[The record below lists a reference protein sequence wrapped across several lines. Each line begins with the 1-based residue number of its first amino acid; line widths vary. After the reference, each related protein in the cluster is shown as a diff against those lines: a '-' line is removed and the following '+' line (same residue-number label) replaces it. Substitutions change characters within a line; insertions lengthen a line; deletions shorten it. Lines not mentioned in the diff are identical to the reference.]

1 LLNQKEV
8 KIMGQ
13 LSLSL
18 SLSLSHSQQVIR
30 ERGESLTQSKDLLTL
45 EKRQKRG
52 VGKEKKAIHIH
63 HEILFFFN
71 LFFGLFCTLL
81 SSNKLEHIK
90 TKATNWVFLES
101 QFEFEFC
108 GGVGKK

>member
-1 LLNQKEV
+1 LLNKKEV

-18 SLSLSHSQQVIR
+18 SLSEQVIR
-30 ERGESLTQSKDLLTL
+30 ERGESLIQSKDLLTL
-45 EKRQKRG
+45 EKRQKG
-52 VGKEKKAIHIH
+52 GGKKKAIHIH

-81 SSNKLEHIK
+81 SSKLDTFLKKGNKLGILRIP
-90 TKATNWVFLES
+90 V
-101 QFEFEFC
+101 
-108 GGVGKK
+108 